1 MSAAQNLAQQCF
13 AGGVGCGI
21 SGFLTNPCDVV
32 KIRNQQYGGQLYGTF
47 TGTFRQIIKDEGA
60 NGLLKGAKA
69 SVLREA
75 TYSSIR
81 MGFYEPIKYAL
92 LATVVSDEKSPLLK
106 WSSAFL
112 SGAIGSAIFN
122 PVDLVKVRFQSQ
134 LPHESTPYH
143 GKISRALSTI
153 FQERGIKGLYA
164 GTSATVIRAAFLTS
178 AQLGTYD
185 IVKNNLLVGILNFDK
200 EANSTHFVGSL
211 ITSIA
216 ATTAANPAD
225 VVKTRAM
232 NCKIGDLGSFGH
244 ARLLYRHEGLGAFM
258 KGWCASYCRI
268 GPHTIISF
276 VIIEKV
282 RQLIGLATY

>member
-1 MSAAQNLAQQCF
+1 MSTTYNLAQQCF

-21 SGFLTNPCDVV
+21 SGFMTNPCDVV
-32 KIRNQQYGGQLYGTF
+32 KIRNQQYGGKLYGSF
-47 TGTFRQIIKDEGA
+47 LGTFRQIIRDEGGS
-60 NGLLKGAKA
+60 GLLKGAKA

-75 TYSSIR
+75 TYSSLR
-81 MGFYEPIKYAL
+81 MGLYEPIKIAL
-92 LATVVSDEKSPLLK
+92 LATIVQDDKSPVLK

-112 SGAIGSAIFN
+112 SGAIGAAIFN
-122 PVDLVKVRFQSQ
+122 PVDVIKVRFQSQ
-134 LPHESTPYH
+134 LPSDKVPYN
-143 GKISRALSTI
+143 GKISTAFLTI
-153 FQERGIKGLYA
+153 YKKQRLKGLYA

-185 IVKNNLLVGILNFDK
+185 IVKNNLLVGTLGFDR

-211 ITSIA
+211 ITSLS

-225 VVKTRAM
+225 VVKTRTM
-232 NCKIGDLGSFGH
+232 NCKVGDLGSFGH
-244 ARLLYRHEGLGAFM
+244 AKLIYRHEGMGAFM
-258 KGWCASYCRI
+258 KGWWASYFRI

-282 RQLIGLATY
+282 RQLIGLSTY

>member
-1 MSAAQNLAQQCF
+1 MTSTYNLPQQCF

-21 SGFLTNPCDVV
+21 SGFITNPCDVI
-32 KIRNQQYGGQLYGTF
+32 KIRNQQYGGALYGSF
-47 TGTFRQIIKDEGA
+47 SGTFRQIIKDEGA
-60 NGLLKGAKA
+60 QGLLKGAKA
-69 SVLREA
+69 SVLRET

-81 MGFYEPIKYAL
+81 MGFYEPIKFAL
-92 LATVVSDEKSPLLK
+92 LATVVTDEKSPFLK

-122 PVDLVKVRFQSQ
+122 PVDLIKVRFQSQ
-134 LPHESTPYH
+134 LPADKVPYD
-143 GKISRALSTI
+143 GKIIMAFKTI
-153 FQERGIKGLYA
+153 YQDRGFKGLYA

-185 IVKNNLLVGILNFDK
+185 IVKNNLLVGVFGFDRD
-200 EANSTHFVGSL
+200 ANSTHFVGSL

-232 NCKIGDLGSFGH
+232 NCKVGDLGSMGH
-244 ARLLYRHEGLGAFM
+244 MKLIYRHEGLSAFM
-258 KGWCASYCRI
+258 KGWWASYFRI

-282 RQLIGLATY
+282 RQLIGLTTY